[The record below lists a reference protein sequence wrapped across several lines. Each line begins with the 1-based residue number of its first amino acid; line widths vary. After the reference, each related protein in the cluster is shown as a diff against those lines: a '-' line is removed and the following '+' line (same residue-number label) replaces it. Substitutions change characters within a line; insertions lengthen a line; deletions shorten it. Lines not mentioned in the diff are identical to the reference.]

1 MTEDELFAAVD
12 AYVFVRNEVAHESPT
27 GQAARA
33 KLLAAIDE
41 FVVEQDG
48 NILIDERKWSLMQAK
63 AAVCDAIVRLNE
75 ECERGEIS
83 ARSYIH
89 NAAICDAL
97 AALRKLEQ
105 KQGSK

>member
-1 MTEDELFAAVD
+1 MTEDELFKAVQEFGKGWH
-12 AYVFVRNEVAHESPT
+12 AVAGKAPFEA
-27 GQAARA
+27 GLRA
-33 KLLAAIDE
+33 KLLATIDE

-48 NILIDERKWSLMQAK
+48 NILIDERQWSLMQAK
-63 AAVCDAIVRLNE
+63 VAVCDAIVKLNE

-89 NAAICDAL
+89 NAAIRAAL

-105 KQGSK
+105 KQRGK